1 MPLFAIHALDKPD
14 VLALR
19 LETRAAHVAHL
30 DSQGERV
37 ILAGP
42 LLASDGTSMIGSL
55 LVIDF
60 ADEAAALAWA
70 SNDPY
75 ALAGVFAS
83 TSVREFRKTRP
94 VA

>member
-1 MPLFAIHALDKPD
+1 MPLFAIHCLDKPD

-19 LETRAAHVAHL
+19 LDTRAAHVAHL

-37 ILAGP
+37 ALAGP
-42 LLASDGTSMIGSL
+42 LLDSDGTTMIGSL

-60 ADEAAALAWA
+60 TDLAAAQTWA
-70 SNDPY
+70 NNDPY

-94 VA
+94 MT